1 MSSWATNISREQG
14 VGVMKMNAP
23 EEPPTGAYS
32 ERNNDP
38 ASGNF
43 PLLAPIPPN
52 ASSLEGPIP
61 NESGFEI
68 MIFSI
73 GETELQPYVPPA
85 RSGIFSGKIQRIPQS

>member
-1 MSSWATNISREQG
+1 MWLERAVGLLSREQG

-43 PLLAPIPPN
+43 PPLAPIPLN
-52 ASSLEGPIP
+52 ANNLKSQFP
-61 NESGFEI
+61 NEF
-68 MIFSI
+68 
-73 GETELQPYVPPA
+73 
-85 RSGIFSGKIQRIPQS
+85 